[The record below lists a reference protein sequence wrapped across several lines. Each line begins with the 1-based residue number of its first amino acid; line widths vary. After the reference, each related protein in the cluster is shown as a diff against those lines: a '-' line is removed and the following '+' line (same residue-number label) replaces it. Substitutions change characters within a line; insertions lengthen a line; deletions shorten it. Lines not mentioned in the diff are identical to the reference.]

1 MGLAS
6 GVAGIFA
13 ATQQKRAAGEAMRI
27 LAEAKNMAF
36 DEAGKLKTTFDPIVK
51 EAMTKLGVSFDTIQG
66 MITDTQNLDT
76 GEPLNASDRIAMED
90 ATRLMN
96 ENLAKTG
103 NLRSGAAAFGNA
115 ELTRRV
121 LADAMT
127 RNFDREMQK
136 SQLLFGGA
144 NMLSGIAGIEANMGM
159 QGISLSENMFSTG
172 LSLEAQRAQ
181 AALGK
186 GAALANQI
194 MSVGDLG
201 DSVIN
206 MGTMAAAGGMG
217 GFGGM
222 GVAGGASGAMTG
234 AAMAGNPMLSSMMM
248 MSNYFKGS
256 TSPTMSSGN
265 NGFNIV
271 GGSGG
276 MTGGYVN
283 APSY

>member
-51 EAMTKLGVSFDTIQG
+51 EAMDKLGVSFDTIKG
-66 MITDTQNLDT
+66 FLTDTANIDT
-76 GEPLNASDRIAMED
+76 GAPFNESDRIAMED
-90 ATRLMN
+90 AQRLMN
-96 ENLAKTG
+96 ENLSKTG
-103 NLRSGAAAFGNA
+103 NLRSGAAAYGNA

-144 NMLSGIAGIEANMGM
+144 GMLGQIGGTMGNMGM

-201 DSVIN
+201 DSVIQ
-206 MGTMAAAGGMG
+206 MGSMAAAGFSGGIPGVSAGAGG
-217 GFGGM
+217 GFM
-222 GVAGGASGAMTG
+222 G
-234 AAMAGNPMLSSMMM
+234 AAMASNPMLSSMTM
-248 MSNYFKGS
+248 MSQYFGGLKGTS
-256 TSPTMSSGN
+256 APSPTSAYKSDPSSLYNFFG
-265 NGFNIV
+265 
-271 GGSGG
+271 
-276 MTGGYVN
+276 
-283 APSY
+283 P